1 MVIVPASNPLSYLG
15 PLGFGSQNPGRQRTS
30 RAGHGTVNVPSC
42 SSEPKNSTVLTFE
55 VGKVAGRFGDDSVH
69 EVASKL
75 LPVHFC

>member
-1 MVIVPASNPLSYLG
+1 
-15 PLGFGSQNPGRQRTS
+15 
-30 RAGHGTVNVPSC
+30 VPSC

-75 LPVHFC
+75 LPVHCFANALVSRKYLGTIDLGARQ